1 MTGMKVLEHLMEK
14 AIRAMAEESGA
25 EQVIALQTAAGNVHV
40 IYNQQ
45 VTAGNYEAEKTLFA
59 LLEQERDTH
68 VLYVAAL
75 WRNGGADL
83 PSFHFRRRLIELDHR
98 NFETLLLMQGADGY
112 HSRAVGSTL

>member
-40 IYNQQ
+40 IFNQQ
-45 VTAGNYEAEKTLFA
+45 VMAGNYEAEKQLLG
-59 LLEQERDTH
+59 LLEQARDTH

-75 WRNGGADL
+75 WRNGCADL